1 METKLTAVVGI
12 REVTWGSSSFLINH
26 SPFYFRGFGRHED
39 SDFRGKGL
47 DLPLV
52 ARHGTTSRPIWICFK
67 ISRTKI
73 VNRSFCLPLGT
84 EQRLAQLKV
93 HPYNQYQP
101 IALKGCLS
109 GRLIPDPPD
118 LGSWFFSILDLG
130 SQILDLGSRIQH
142 QQNRVGEI
150 IGCFTFSL

>member
-52 ARHGTTSRPIWICFK
+52 ARHGTTSRPI
-67 ISRTKI
+67 
-73 VNRSFCLPLGT
+73 
-84 EQRLAQLKV
+84 
-93 HPYNQYQP
+93 
-101 IALKGCLS
+101 
-109 GRLIPDPPD
+109 
-118 LGSWFFSILDLG
+118 
-130 SQILDLGSRIQH
+130 
-142 QQNRVGEI
+142 
-150 IGCFTFSL
+150 